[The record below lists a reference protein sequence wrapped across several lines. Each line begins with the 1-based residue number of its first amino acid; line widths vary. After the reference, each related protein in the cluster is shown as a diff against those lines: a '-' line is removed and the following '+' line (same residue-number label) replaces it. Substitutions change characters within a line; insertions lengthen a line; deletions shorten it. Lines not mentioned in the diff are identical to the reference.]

1 MRYVV
6 ENIEGGVNDVVNLLD
21 NRGIETEDL
30 AQASAIVVKV
40 TGGYV
45 SADVDDYDI
54 YTVH

>member
-1 MRYVV
+1 MRYVI

-30 AQASAIVVKV
+30 AQAAAIVVKV
-40 TGGYV
+40 IGGYV
-45 SADVDDYDI
+45 SADADDYDI